1 MLSTIFFFVITY
13 YPDDLTENTIQNSC
27 NFNIIRFSKK
37 HIMCTDY
44 GLNKK
49 YCNSYYL
56 PYEFTIVKEFEIN
69 YKVNYNIE
77 PKAVFEDYSNQ
88 KTILANIYYTFT
100 CSYKDNEPKLLLNI
114 VPTKDESMLEE
125 FVTLIYMISFA
136 LCICMFIKCLL
147 R

>member
-1 MLSTIFFFVITY
+1 MLSIIIFALTY
-13 YPDDLTENTIQNSC
+13 YSQDLREDSIQNSC
-27 NFNIIRFSKK
+27 IFKIIRFNRNT
-37 HIMCTDY
+37 IMCADY

-49 YCNSYYL
+49 YCNTYYL
-56 PYEFTIVKEFEIN
+56 PYEFSVTKEFGLN
-69 YKVNYNIE
+69 HKVNYNIE

-100 CSYKDNEPKLLLNI
+100 CSHEDNEPKLLLNI
-114 VPTKDESMLEE
+114 VPIKDESMLEE
-125 FVTLIYMISFA
+125 FVTLSYMISFT

>member
-1 MLSTIFFFVITY
+1 MLSIILFALTF
-13 YPDDLTENTIQNSC
+13 YPDDLRENTIQNSC
-27 NFNIIRFSKK
+27 NFNIIRFSRKD
-37 HIMCTDY
+37 IMCSDY

-56 PYEFTIVKEFEIN
+56 PYQFSVAKEFGLN
-69 YKVNYNIE
+69 HKVNYNIE
-77 PKAVFEDYSNQ
+77 PKAIFEDYSNQ

-100 CSYKDNEPKLLLNI
+100 CSHEDNEPKLLLNI
-114 VPTKDESMLEE
+114 VPINDESLLEE
-125 FVTLIYMISFA
+125 IVTLSYMISFA

>member
-1 MLSTIFFFVITY
+1 MLSTIFFALTY
-13 YPDDLTENTIQNSC
+13 YSHDLREDSIQNSC
-27 NFNIIRFSKK
+27 NFNIIRFNRNT
-37 HIMCTDY
+37 IMCSDY

-56 PYEFTIVKEFEIN
+56 PYEFTIAKEFGLN
-69 YKVNYNIE
+69 HKVNYNIE
-77 PKAVFEDYSNQ
+77 PKAIFEDYSNQ

-100 CSYKDNEPKLLLNI
+100 CSHEDNEPKLLLNI
-114 VPTKDESMLEE
+114 VPINDESMLEE

-147 R
+147 G